1 MSLNASNASGT
12 ACGCIFERPGAH
24 DARPRDDTMPGRYGD
39 NSGSLGLVASG
50 GLAVPFL
57 QQVRSELDDLR
68 NAEDFGQS

>member
-1 MSLNASNASGT
+1 
-12 ACGCIFERPGAH
+12 
-24 DARPRDDTMPGRYGD
+24 MPGRYGD